1 MKILMASDAYKFQT
15 NGVVNV
21 VITLVEGLRK
31 RGHEVKALIP
41 SNCHRSFRDG
51 DDYYIASIPAFYY
64 PDTRISPVR
73 DNAMIKELK
82 AWHPDIIHIHS
93 EASMERLARSVA
105 RVHHTPIVMTT
116 HTDYVQFLFGKY
128 SKARPARW
136 VGRTWGRRTYRGVR
150 RVIAPSEKA
159 LTFPHMKTALNRAVV
174 IPNGIRLENYQ
185 KRVSPEERA
194 ALFRELGLA
203 DNGRTIV
210 MITRISHEKRIG
222 EILRYLPALLRE
234 VPDAQLIIVG
244 DGPTREKLEAYTRDQ
259 GLSRCVRFTGRIP
272 PTEVYRYY
280 GLGNLFVSASTF
292 EVHSL
297 SYLEAM
303 ARGLPLVC
311 RSDACLK
318 GVLEQGVNGYA
329 YTTEEEFVR
338 FCAEILT
345 NPDLQAKMKQ
355 SALQRVEDFSSERF
369 VEHTLE
375 LYERV
380 IREAAQEAGPEAPG
394 NS

>member
-21 VITLVEGLRK
+21 VITLVEGLRN

-41 SNCHRSFRDG
+41 SNSRRSFRDG

-82 AWHPDIIHIHS
+82 AWSPDIIHIHS
-93 EASMERLARSVA
+93 EASMDRLARSIA
-105 RVHHTPIVMTT
+105 KVHHTPIVMTT

-128 SKARPARW
+128 SKTRPARW
-136 VGRTWGRRTYRGVR
+136 VGRTWGHRAYRGVR
-150 RVIAPSEKA
+150 KVIAPSRKA
-159 LTFPHMKTALNRAVV
+159 LTFPHMKSVLDRAVV

-185 KRVSPEERA
+185 KRISPEEKA
-194 ALFRELGLA
+194 SLFRQLGLS
-203 DNGRTIV
+203 DNGKTIV
-210 MITRISHEKRIG
+210 MVTRVSHEKRID
-222 EILRYLPALLRE
+222 EILTYLPALLRS
-234 VPDAQLIIVG
+234 VPEAQLIIVG
-244 DGPTREKLEAYTRDQ
+244 DGPARKKLEELTAGL
-259 GLSRCVRFTGRIP
+259 GLSGCVRFTGRVQ

-311 RSDACLK
+311 RADPCLS

-345 NPDLQAKMKQ
+345 SREVQDRMSRN
-355 SALQRVEDFSSERF
+355 ALRRIVDFSAERF
-369 VEHTLE
+369 VDHTLA
-375 LYERV
+375 LYEKV
-380 IREAAQEAGPEAPG
+380 IQESA
-394 NS
+394 SMD